1 MGLFVPGWHVMAC
14 IFAPW
19 SLSFSATL
27 GSVLLK
33 RGRVLYCMWFSM
45 FLNVC
50 CILWCFFRNLLGK
63 RAFRNAM
70 QCPYNLDQHADVR
83 MNFYR
88 FGPFGPFCT
97 PAWSA
102 GSQGRRMQQ
111 KQHPDHPGLHLKRH
125 QDCCTSYGGC
135 QVVGHKDWSWPCSI
149 IWTIWAINKTSM
161 AQVYTSIGWK
171 HSEAVSLSRCYWLQV
186 LQLTNCF
193 RRLPAT
199 SMYQECSGAAMAAS
213 RKMSLAQVQHTS
225 HDQIIMFSARG
236 SQMRCGV
243 YTIWIYIWY
252 CGSITCFVLPIALQ
266 PTLPSIG
273 HSIAPANLGQ
283 PG

>member
-1 MGLFVPGWHVMAC
+1 MTC

-19 SLSFSATL
+19 SHSFSATL

-33 RGRVLYCMWFSM
+33 RGRILYCMWFSM

-63 RAFRNAM
+63 GAFRNAM

-88 FGPFGPFCT
+88 FGPFCT

-111 KQHPDHPGLHLKRH
+111 KQHLDHPGLHLKRH

-135 QVVGHKDWSWPCSI
+135 QVVGHKDWSWPCFI
-149 IWTIWAINKTSM
+149 IWAIWAINKTSM
-161 AQVYTSIGWK
+161 AQVYTK
-171 HSEAVSLSRCYWLQV
+171 YRMEA
-186 LQLTNCF
+186 
-193 RRLPAT
+193 
-199 SMYQECSGAAMAAS
+199 
-213 RKMSLAQVQHTS
+213 
-225 HDQIIMFSARG
+225 
-236 SQMRCGV
+236 
-243 YTIWIYIWY
+243 
-252 CGSITCFVLPIALQ
+252 
-266 PTLPSIG
+266 
-273 HSIAPANLGQ
+273 
-283 PG
+283 